1 MNPSL
6 QCDFGSLG
14 EYSAICHADDP
25 PEKCYSESYYELRI
39 ATTVWAIANGS
50 IGVLGNLFTLLAI
63 PYAKHRQ
70 R

>member
-6 QCDFGSLG
+6 QCDFNSLG
-14 EYSAICHADDP
+14 EYSTLCLADDP
-25 PEKCYSESYYELRI
+25 PEKCFSGSYYEMRI
-39 ATTVWAIANGS
+39 TTVVWTVANGS
-50 IGVLGNLFTLLAI
+50 IGVLGNLLTLFAI